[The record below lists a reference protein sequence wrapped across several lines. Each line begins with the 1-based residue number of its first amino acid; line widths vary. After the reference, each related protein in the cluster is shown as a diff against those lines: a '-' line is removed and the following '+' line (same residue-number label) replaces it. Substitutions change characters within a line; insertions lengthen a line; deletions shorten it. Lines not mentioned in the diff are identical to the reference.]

1 MKKIIISCIMIFSLG
16 TLSAAAATSAS
27 LVKKGNRLYRQNKY
41 DEALKDYAAALAK
54 KPDSALINFDLGTAQ
69 FKLKNYDNAAQS
81 FEKSLLTED
90 KDLERYGNYNLGNA
104 RYMSA
109 EKKENS
115 DLEGAIKLLE
125 GAIGNYQRVLAVT
138 PKDAD
143 AKFNYAAAQKKLK
156 ELREKLKKQPPQKN
170 QCQRPNK
177 QNQSQEQ
184 KQGRQE
190 EKQQQEKAAQNKA
203 QQEKEQN
210 NQSKQEDQK
219 KEEQSPEQNGAQAV
233 EAKEM
238 SKDEAKMLLEG
249 YKQEERGM
257 GKLNDEHKSE
267 EEPVLKDW

>member
-1 MKKIIISCIMIFSLG
+1 MKKLFISCIIIFCFG
-16 TLSAAAATSAS
+16 ALSAAAASSAS
-27 LVKKGNRLYRQNKY
+27 LVKRGNRLYRESKY
-41 DEALKDYAAALAK
+41 DAALKDYTAALTN

-69 FKLKNYDNAAQS
+69 FKLKDYDNAAQS

-109 EKKENS
+109 EAKENS
-115 DLEGAIKLLE
+115 DLEGAVKLLE
-125 GAIGNYQRVLAVT
+125 DAVGNYQRVLAAN

-143 AKFNYAAAQKKLK
+143 AKFNYEAAQKKLK

-170 QCQRPNK
+170 KCPRPKQQNSGGQQK
-177 QNQSQEQ
+177 QNQE
-184 KQGRQE
+184 QE
-190 EKQQQEKAAQNKA
+190 EKQQQEKAQQNKA

-210 NQSKQEDQK
+210 NQAKQE
-219 KEEQSPEQNGAQAV
+219 EQPAQAPEQKNAQTNA
-233 EAKEM
+233 AQEM

-257 GKLNDEHKSE
+257 GKLDDQHKSE
-267 EEPVLKDW
+267 EEPVSKDW